1 VRDWSSG
8 IDAEAAAGG
17 GDERAPVSGGV
28 ALWLAM
34 EAREVAAAQRRREEG
49 EIAAW
54 GVRISAGGGRV
65 PFLKG
70 STGGGIGGGVGRHG
84 RLVEEAGHEQ
94 GGSLPIGE
102 QCLAGSGP
110 KSVGA
115 HDVRCARA
123 AGRIEGEGRG

>member
-54 GVRISAGGGRV
+54 GARISAGGGRV

-84 RLVEEAGHEQ
+84 RRVEEAGHEQ
-94 GGSLPIGE
+94 GGPCRSASDAQPVAAQNQWARTTCVVRALPAE
-102 QCLAGSGP
+102 
-110 KSVGA
+110 
-115 HDVRCARA
+115 
-123 AGRIEGEGRG
+123 